1 MSLMHDLFIHGWQR
15 VAGQAQSLLKN
26 VAADQYVLQPAG
38 VVNHPAWTLSH
49 LIHYHPAILSLL
61 RNEPVA
67 DPANAPNVN
76 LYDEGSTPQPDPTLY
91 LPGDELLAAYLKSHA
106 HVLEALKQAPDE
118 CFSQKP
124 GLERWAKAFPTVAD
138 NLVYL
143 MLLHESQHLG
153 QVMVWRR
160 ALKSV

>member
-1 MSLMHDLFIHGWQR
+1 MSLTHDLFIRGWQR
-15 VAGQAQSLLKN
+15 VTDQAKSLLGD
-26 VAADQYVLQPAG
+26 VPADQYVLQPNG

-67 DPANAPNVN
+67 DPANAPKAN
-76 LYDEGSTPQPDPTLY
+76 LYDEGSTPQSDTTLY
-91 LPGDELLAAYLKSHA
+91 LPGDELLMAYCQGHDQILN
-106 HVLEALKQAPDE
+106 ALQQAPED
-118 CFSQKP
+118 FFARKP
-124 GLERWAKAFPTVAD
+124 GLDRWAKAFPTVAD

-153 QVMVWRR
+153 QVMAWRR
-160 ALKSV
+160 ALKNV